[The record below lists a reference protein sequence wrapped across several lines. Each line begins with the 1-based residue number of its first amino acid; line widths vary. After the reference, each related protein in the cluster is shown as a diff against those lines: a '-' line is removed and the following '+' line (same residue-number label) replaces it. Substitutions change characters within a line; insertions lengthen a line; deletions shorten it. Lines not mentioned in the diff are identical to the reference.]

1 MKISKEYK
9 LSTTRRLH
17 SLKEKKNPWDVMGI
31 FFVIKDKVF
40 SIIDS
45 VYTEI
50 STSQKS
56 VIIKLGFLSH
66 SSALSGATFTH
77 CQEEREK
84 AYFVV
89 L

>member
-1 MKISKEYK
+1 
-9 LSTTRRLH
+9 
-17 SLKEKKNPWDVMGI
+17 MGI

-89 L
+89 LYLASALHTWD